1 MLYHDRITEKTF
13 SENCNRR
20 KSLREAAIAGVA
32 QFGAAPWGLAAR
44 VPARLLASHPQKP
57 PWLALL

>member
-20 KSLREAAIAGVA
+20 KSLREEAIAAVA
-32 QFGAAPWGLAAR
+32 GLGAAPWGLAAR
-44 VPARLLASHPQKP
+44 VPARLLASRPPKP
-57 PWLALL
+57 PRPALL